1 MNVGLNSSL
10 MGEVTMILFG
20 DKNVVDNVRKRKR
33 REEMFVNKMK
43 IGSQRTVSTFAIH
56 TYRSVSQ
63 NLQKS
68 L

>member
-10 MGEVTMILFG
+10 MGEVTMNLFG

-33 REEMFVNKMK
+33 REEMFVNKMN

-56 TYRSVSQ
+56 TYRSVNQ
-63 NLQKS
+63 KLQKS